1 MMRRVLTTN
10 DLLVA
15 GGIWMTLLAPIEARQ
30 NVIAGDSATKF
41 RYPEVA
47 ILLSEEVLFERVS
60 PCSAA
65 RSQFAPRLTHACL
78 DFPNAGDFYSA
89 LAGDVS
95 TGGCF

>member
-1 MMRRVLTTN
+1 
-10 DLLVA
+10 
-15 GGIWMTLLAPIEARQ
+15 MTLLAPIEARQ

-47 ILLSEEVLFERVS
+47 ILLSEEVGLAERVS
-60 PCSAA
+60 PCSAT
-65 RSQFAPRLTHACL
+65 RSQFAPRLTRACL